1 MRLTGI
7 HIKSFRAI
15 RDVTIDSVENA
26 LILVGQN
33 NTGKSTIID
42 ALRVALGDIAIT
54 KKDFNWDGGNIEIAL
69 TLELTKDDLKRLCR
83 RGIISHY
90 RKFDSWFE
98 DFQKKLPSFVPMFET
113 DGESINERGELS
125 FALSQIR
132 MAESAILTA
141 LKRTILILKS
151 CFHVSI
157 VSVLSVILSG
167 YKVIFYF
174 FVRTR

>member
-54 KKDFNWDGGNIEIAL
+54 K
-69 TLELTKDDLKRLCR
+69 
-83 RGIISHY
+83 
-90 RKFDSWFE
+90 
-98 DFQKKLPSFVPMFET
+98 
-113 DGESINERGELS
+113 
-125 FALSQIR
+125 
-132 MAESAILTA
+132 
-141 LKRTILILKS
+141 
-151 CFHVSI
+151 
-157 VSVLSVILSG
+157 
-167 YKVIFYF
+167 
-174 FVRTR
+174 

>member
-54 KKDFNWDGGNIEIAL
+54 KKIFKRNYHRLYQSLKL
-69 TLELTKDDLKRLCR
+69 TVN
-83 RGIISHY
+83 
-90 RKFDSWFE
+90 
-98 DFQKKLPSFVPMFET
+98 Q
-113 DGESINERGELS
+113 
-125 FALSQIR
+125 
-132 MAESAILTA
+132 
-141 LKRTILILKS
+141 
-151 CFHVSI
+151 
-157 VSVLSVILSG
+157 
-167 YKVIFYF
+167 
-174 FVRTR
+174 

>member
-54 KKDFNWDGGNIEIAL
+54 KDFNWDGGNIEIAL

-83 RGIISHY
+83 RGIISRY

-98 DFQKKLPSFVPMFET
+98 DFQKKLPSFVSMFET

-125 FALSQIR
+125 FVLLQIR

>member
-54 KKDFNWDGGNIEIAL
+54 
-69 TLELTKDDLKRLCR
+69 R
-83 RGIISHY
+83 IS
-90 RKFDSWFE
+90 
-98 DFQKKLPSFVPMFET
+98 T
-113 DGESINERGELS
+113 G
-125 FALSQIR
+125 
-132 MAESAILTA
+132 MAAILR
-141 LKRTILILKS
+141 LRLHLN
-151 CFHVSI
+151 
-157 VSVLSVILSG
+157 
-167 YKVIFYF
+167 
-174 FVRTR
+174 

>member
-54 KKDFNWDGGNIEIAL
+54 K
-69 TLELTKDDLKRLCR
+69 R
-83 RGIISHY
+83 IS
-90 RKFDSWFE
+90 
-98 DFQKKLPSFVPMFET
+98 T
-113 DGESINERGELS
+113 G
-125 FALSQIR
+125 
-132 MAESAILTA
+132 MAAILR
-141 LKRTILILKS
+141 LRLHLN
-151 CFHVSI
+151 
-157 VSVLSVILSG
+157 
-167 YKVIFYF
+167 
-174 FVRTR
+174 

>member
-69 TLELTKDDLKRLCR
+69 TLELTKDVYKRQSCR
-83 RGIISHY
+83 
-90 RKFDSWFE
+90 
-98 DFQKKLPSFVPMFET
+98 
-113 DGESINERGELS
+113 SIL
-125 FALSQIR
+125 A
-132 MAESAILTA
+132 
-141 LKRTILILKS
+141 
-151 CFHVSI
+151 V
-157 VSVLSVILSG
+157 
-167 YKVIFYF
+167 
-174 FVRTR
+174 

>member
-1 MRLTGI
+1 MWKNIYEYAMIFDTRLLRALHSRNLQNMSKKSRGARMRLTGI

-69 TLELTKDDLKRLCR
+69 TLELT
-83 RGIISHY
+83 
-90 RKFDSWFE
+90 
-98 DFQKKLPSFVPMFET
+98 
-113 DGESINERGELS
+113 
-125 FALSQIR
+125 R
-132 MAESAILTA
+132 MI
-141 LKRTILILKS
+141 
-151 CFHVSI
+151 
-157 VSVLSVILSG
+157 
-167 YKVIFYF
+167 
-174 FVRTR
+174 

>member
-54 KKDFNWDGGNIEIAL
+54 K
-69 TLELTKDDLKRLCR
+69 R
-83 RGIISHY
+83 ISTGM
-90 RKFDSWFE
+90 
-98 DFQKKLPSFVPMFET
+98 V
-113 DGESINERGELS
+113 
-125 FALSQIR
+125 
-132 MAESAILTA
+132 AILR
-141 LKRTILILKS
+141 LRLHLN
-151 CFHVSI
+151 
-157 VSVLSVILSG
+157 
-167 YKVIFYF
+167 
-174 FVRTR
+174 